1 MKNIVLKIN
10 IFITT
15 YLLFAKPVLAAGEG
29 LGCGGGLG
37 PIAQFLCTKVTG
49 SDIAASKENVGTQ
62 VNTLIGGIIGF
73 LTILAALW
81 FGTHIILAGFKWI
94 SAGGDKTA
102 LETARSEITNSL
114 IGLIIVVSAWVVLG
128 VLGQV
133 LGLDIL
139 NPGAVLQ
146 NLGI

>member
-1 MKNIVLKIN
+1 MKKIFSI
-10 IFITT
+10 IFTLTT
-15 YLLFAKPVLAAGEG
+15 ACLFLIKPVLAAGEG

-37 PIAQFLCTKVTG
+37 PIADFLCNKVTG
-49 SDIAASKENVGTQ
+49 NDIAASKENVGSQ

-81 FGTHIILAGFKWI
+81 FGIHFIMAGFKWI

-114 IGLIIVVSAWVVLG
+114 IGLIIVVSAWIIMG
-128 VLGQV
+128 VIGEM
-133 LGLDIL
+133 LGLEIL
-139 NPGAVLQ
+139 NPGKVLQ
-146 NLGI
+146 GIGI